1 MKKAS
6 EKEAYN
12 HRQIE
17 LMTCKINEYKK
28 KLISLDRLVSSLC
41 SLLDCLQDVKDDW
54 ANNFIAYWADLESV
68 NANALDLSK
77 SELDTSDYEIINRA
91 ISGIEELIAAYIK
104 ENFNEE
110 DIAD

>member
-1 MKKAS
+1 MISAKKD
-6 EKEAYN
+6 YN

-28 KLISLDRLVSSLC
+28 KLISLNRLISSLR

-54 ANNFIAYWADLESV
+54 TSDFIAYWADLESV
-68 NANALDLSK
+68 NANAIDLK
-77 SELDTSDYEIINRA
+77 KAELDKSDHEIVNKA

-104 ENFNEE
+104 ENFNE
-110 DIAD
+110 DDFTD